1 MIHPGSF
8 QKERLEDST
17 MPPLVLVESERVISL
32 LNWIKKYYRSDTT
45 SEMDFEKDKIFSIS
59 NKSFS
64 DS

>member
-1 MIHPGSF
+1 
-8 QKERLEDST
+8 

-32 LNWIKKYYRSDTT
+32 LNWIKKYYRSNTT
-45 SEMDFEKDKIFSIS
+45 SKMDFKIDKIIFIS